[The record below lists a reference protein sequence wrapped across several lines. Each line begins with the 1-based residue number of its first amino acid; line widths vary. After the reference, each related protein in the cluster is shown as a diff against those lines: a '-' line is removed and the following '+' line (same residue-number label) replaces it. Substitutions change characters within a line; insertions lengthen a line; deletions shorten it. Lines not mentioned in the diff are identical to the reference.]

1 MTEAVSGART
11 DAPHPDRWKAL
22 AVCLVGGA
30 MVLLDV
36 SIVNVALPS
45 IEKGIGAAQS
55 ELQWV
60 VSGYA
65 LTFGLLLVPA
75 GRIGDIRGR
84 RVVFVTALGLFTL
97 ASAACGFAPN
107 GVFLVL
113 ARLVQGLAGGSVTPQ
128 ISATIQEL
136 FSGRERGKAFGAFGT
151 IVGIST
157 AVGPLLGG
165 VLIQIFGETEGWR
178 AVFFVNIPI
187 GLVAMPLAWKLLP
200 KRDEAKARERHDLD
214 LVGVVLLGLGVVVLL
229 MPFVQNREWG
239 SWRWWLVPL
248 SGLLLAG
255 FVVWERAFRARGRES
270 MVNLALYTRR
280 SYSSGSA
287 MITLYFAGFT
297 PLFFVFTLFL
307 QVGLKYTPLQ
317 AGLAIT
323 PFAIGSAIA
332 AAVGGRKVN
341 DLGRTLIVIG
351 LTGVLIGLGGTLVA
365 VHLAPS
371 NGTAWATLVPLAIAG
386 LGGGLVISPNQAL
399 TLSDVPVAEAGT
411 ASGLLQTGQR
421 VGSAIGIAAAGS
433 TFFAAVAE
441 SGDFATGFERGI
453 IVALGFVGAAY
464 LLAIADVAVGRR
476 QAQTARQRQ
485 DCQRKGDRDAERPSQ
500 PVD

>member
-1 MTEAVSGART
+1 
-11 DAPHPDRWKAL
+11 
-22 AVCLVGGA
+22 

-113 ARLVQGLAGGSVTPQ
+113 ARLVQGLAGGSATPQ

-136 FSGRERGKAFGAFGT
+136 FSGRERGKAFGAFGA

-165 VLIQIFGETEGWR
+165 LLIQIFGETDGWR

-214 LVGVVLLGLGVVVLL
+214 PIGV
-229 MPFVQNREWG
+229 
-239 SWRWWLVPL
+239 
-248 SGLLLAG
+248 GLL
-255 FVVWERAFRARGRES
+255 
-270 MVNLALYTRR
+270 
-280 SYSSGSA
+280 
-287 MITLYFAGFT
+287 
-297 PLFFVFTLFL
+297 
-307 QVGLKYTPLQ
+307 
-317 AGLAIT
+317 
-323 PFAIGSAIA
+323 
-332 AAVGGRKVN
+332 
-341 DLGRTLIVIG
+341 
-351 LTGVLIGLGGTLVA
+351 
-365 VHLAPS
+365 
-371 NGTAWATLVPLAIAG
+371 
-386 LGGGLVISPNQAL
+386 
-399 TLSDVPVAEAGT
+399 
-411 ASGLLQTGQR
+411 
-421 VGSAIGIAAAGS
+421 
-433 TFFAAVAE
+433 
-441 SGDFATGFERGI
+441 
-453 IVALGFVGAAY
+453 
-464 LLAIADVAVGRR
+464 
-476 QAQTARQRQ
+476 
-485 DCQRKGDRDAERPSQ
+485 
-500 PVD
+500 

>member
-1 MTEAVSGART
+1 LRVSEE
-11 DAPHPDRWKAL
+11 PNPDRWKAL

-45 IEKGIGAAQS
+45 IETGISAAQS

-75 GRIGDIRGR
+75 GRIGDLRGR
-84 RVVFVTALGLFTL
+84 RIVFVAALGLFTL
-97 ASAACGFAPN
+97 ASAACGLAPN
-107 GVFLVL
+107 GITLVI

-128 ISATIQEL
+128 ISATIQEM
-136 FSGRERGKAFGAFGT
+136 FRGRERGTAFGAFGT
-151 IVGIST
+151 MVGIAT

-165 VLIQIFGETEGWR
+165 VLIQIFGDANGWR

-200 KRDEAKARERHDLD
+200 KREDSGQRKRHDLD
-214 LVGVVLLGLGVVVLL
+214 PVGVALLGLGVVLLL

-239 SWRWWLVPL
+239 SWRWWLLPL
-248 SGLLLAG
+248 SALVLIA
-255 FVVWERAFRARGRES
+255 FVVWERVYRRRGHEP
-270 MVNLALYTRR
+270 VVDLGLYRRR

-297 PLFFVFTLFL
+297 PLFFVFTLYL
-307 QVGLKYTPLQ
+307 QTGLDYSALA

-323 PFAIGSAIA
+323 PFAVGSGTA
-332 AAVGGRKVN
+332 AAIGGRKVS
-341 DLGRTLIVIG
+341 DIGRPLVAGG
-351 LTGVLIGLGGTLVA
+351 LLLVLIGFVTVDVA
-365 VHLAPS
+365 VHLEPTH
-371 NGTAWATLVPLAIAG
+371 GTGWATLVPLLVAG
-386 LGGGLVISPNQAL
+386 FGSGLVIAPNQTL
-399 TLSDVPVAEAGT
+399 TLSEVPVEEAGT

-421 VGSAIGIAAAGS
+421 VGSAVGIAAAGS
-433 TFFAAVAE
+433 AFFAAIA
-441 SGDFATGFERGI
+441 STRGDFATGFERGVT
-453 IVALGFVGAAY
+453 VAGCFVVAAFV
-464 LLAIADVAVGRR
+464 IALVDVIAGRR
-476 QAQTARQRQ
+476 GQQAGQHRDTHGEHGRHEQR
-485 DCQRKGDRDAERPSQ
+485 EPQ
-500 PVD
+500 PAD